1 MELGKKDKIRNLVSS
16 KISEYQNDLINNY
29 SRLNNSKSEN
39 KLLDKIFID
48 YKNHYESILTM
59 KEKQIKHL
67 DKLIKYLK
75 ENINEKSSN
84 TEIKRSLKIE
94 LKNLLN
100 EKEKIQ
106 KEILFLKKSKLS
118 N

>member
-1 MELGKKDKIRNLVSS
+1 MDVGKKDKLRNLVSS

-29 SRLNNSKSEN
+29 YRLNNSKTEN
-39 KLLDKIFID
+39 KFLEKIFVD

-59 KEKQIKHL
+59 KEKQINHL

-75 ENINEKSSN
+75 KNINEKSCN
-84 TEIKRSLKIE
+84 TEVKRSLKIE
-94 LKNLLN
+94 LKILLN

-106 KEILFLKKSKLS
+106 KEILFLKKSKSS